1 MNCANQT
8 VTLSSA
14 KAFRKDIKD
23 KQPVFME
30 AGQYKREQKEL
41 SIIAGLGNAEV
52 ELGGILVDH
61 QRYHTFLDLGQYLW
75 MKWISGVDSGE

>member
-23 KQPVFME
+23 EQPVFME
-30 AGQYKREQKEL
+30 AGQYKREQREL
-41 SIIAGLGNAEV
+41 SIIAGLGKAEV
-52 ELGGILVDH
+52 EFGLLVDH
-61 QRYHTFLDLGQYLW
+61 QRYDTFLDLGQYLW
-75 MKWISGVDSGE
+75 MKWISGADSGE